1 MQTYFIACAKG
12 IEPLLFD
19 ELKQLGI
26 DDVKQTMA
34 GCQIS
39 ATLEQ
44 AYTVALWSRLASRVL
59 LQLGSADVTTA
70 ADIQAVITQFD
81 WQQVMSADNTLVI
94 DFNGRSDEIRHSQF
108 GAQVIKDGIVDYF
121 TARGFSRPSVD
132 KQDPDIRIAA
142 RLAKGQLVWSLDF
155 SGDSL
160 HRRGYRQQQGE
171 APLRENLAA
180 AVLQRAGITERLT
193 EVRDH
198 GFNFFDPFCGSGT
211 LVIEAALMATD
222 CAPGLGRAQWGFLAW
237 RGHQPALWHELLAQ
251 AEQRFKT
258 GRAQFNGVIRGSDNN
273 PRLIDAARSNA
284 KRAMLKDIVSF
295 DVADALDAEPPAD
308 QGLLVT
314 NPPYGERL
322 GEEVETLLLY
332 RRFGRQLNAHFQG
345 WKLGILAGDES
356 LLKRLK
362 LRSDK
367 KYKFLNGALDVTL
380 ACYDLTKEQPVFSE
394 SKGDDIANRLKKN
407 HQKLAKWAAKEGVE
421 GWRLYDAD
429 LPDYNAAID
438 VYADYL
444 VVQEYAPPKTIPEG
458 VARDRLWHLL
468 ETVSDVLPFA
478 EENILL
484 KVRQRQSGSQQ
495 YQKRQQP
502 ADSVCLNV
510 REYRALFEVNLTDYL
525 DTGLFL
531 DHRLV
536 RKELFDKCDGLDVLN
551 LFAYT
556 CSASVQ
562 AALGGANRVVSVDMS
577 KTYLQWGKRN
587 FALNDLHG
595 PQYQFIQ
602 ADCFNWLR
610 ENRDSDPFDVIFL
623 DPPTFSNSKRM
634 EGTLDIQRDH
644 VGLIKTAARL
654 LTDDGVILFSNNRR
668 KFEIDVAGLDKAGF
682 SVNDQTE
689 ASIPEDFKRHKGIHH
704 YFIIS
709 RS

>member
-19 ELKQLGI
+19 ELQRLGI
-26 DDVKQTMA
+26 EDVKQTMA
-34 GCQIS
+34 GCQITAS
-39 ATLEQ
+39 LQQ

-59 LQLGSADVTTA
+59 LQLGKAEVTTA
-70 ADIQAVITQFD
+70 ADIQAVITQYD
-81 WQQVMSADNTLVI
+81 WQQVMKSSATLVV
-94 DFNGRSDEIRHSQF
+94 DFNGHSDEIRHSQF
-108 GAQVIKDGIVDYF
+108 GAQVVKDGIVDYF
-121 TARGFSRPSVD
+121 KARGLGRPNVD
-132 KQDPDIRIAA
+132 KQHPDIRIAA
-142 RLAKGQLVWSLDF
+142 RLHKGELVWSLDF

-180 AVLQRAGITERLT
+180 AVLYRAGISEQLQQPT
-193 EVRDH
+193 
-198 GFNFFDPFCGSGT
+198 FNFYDPFCGSGT
-211 LVIEAALMATD
+211 LVIEAALMTLD
-222 CAPGLGRAQWGFLAW
+222 CAPGLGRAHWGFLHW
-237 RGHQPALWHELLAQ
+237 QGHQPSLWHELLEQ
-251 AEQRFKT
+251 AEQRFKQARSSFT
-258 GRAQFNGVIRGSDNN
+258 GVIKGTDSN
-273 PRLIDAARSNA
+273 PRLIDAARGNA
-284 KRAMLKDIVSF
+284 KRALLNQIVEF
-295 DVADALDAEPPAD
+295 EVCDALDAEAPTEA
-308 QGLLVT
+308 GLLVT

-332 RRFGRQLNAHFQG
+332 RRFGRQLKAHFSG
-345 WKLGILAGDES
+345 WQVGILAGDES

-362 LRSDK
+362 LRSSK
-367 KYKFLNGALDVTL
+367 KYKLLNGALDVTL
-380 ACYDLTKEQPVFSE
+380 ANYDLTKEQPEFTE
-394 SKGDDIANRLKKN
+394 SQGNDIANRLKKN
-407 HQKLAKWAAKEGVE
+407 HQKLSKWAAKEGVE

-438 VYADYL
+438 VYGDYL

-468 ETVSDVLPFA
+468 ETISDVLPFA
-478 EENILL
+478 EENIIL
-484 KVRQRQSGSQQ
+484 KVRQRQAGSQQ
-495 YQKRQQP
+495 YQKRNERSE
-502 ADSVCLNV
+502 SVTLSI
-510 REYRALFEVNLTDYL
+510 REYQALFEVNLTDYL

-536 RKELFDKCDGLDVLN
+536 RKELFDKCQGLDVLN

-587 FALNDLHG
+587 FDLNGLRGRQH
-595 PQYQFIQ
+595 QFIQ

-610 ENRDSDPFDVIFL
+610 DNRDIEPFDVIFL

-654 LTDDGVILFSNNRR
+654 LTEDGVILFSNNRR
-668 KFEIDVAGLDKAGF
+668 KFVIDEAGLEKAGF
-682 SVNDQTE
+682 SVNDQTQ

-709 RS
+709 RI

>member
-12 IEPLLFD
+12 IEPLLFE

-34 GCQIS
+34 GCQITAS
-39 ATLEQ
+39 LQQ

-59 LQLGSADVTTA
+59 LQLGRADVTTA

-81 WQQVMSADNTLVI
+81 WQQVMRADNTLIV

-108 GAQVIKDGIVDYF
+108 GAQIIKDGIVDYF
-121 TARGFSRPSVD
+121 TARGFARPNVD

-155 SGDSL
+155 SGESL

-180 AVLQRAGITERLT
+180 AVLQRAGISDALSQPC
-193 EVRDH
+193 
-198 GFNFFDPFCGSGT
+198 FNFFDPFCGSGT

-222 CAPGLGRAQWGFLAW
+222 CAPGLGRANWGFLSW
-237 RGHQPALWHELLAQ
+237 QGHQPAVWHELLEQ
-251 AEQRFKT
+251 AEARFKK
-258 GRAQFNGVIRGSDNN
+258 GRAQFNGSISGSDTN
-273 PRLIDAARSNA
+273 PHLIDAARSNA
-284 KRAMLKDIVSF
+284 KRALLKDIVSF
-295 DVADALDAEPPAD
+295 DVADALQTQAPASD
-308 QGLLVT
+308 GLLVT

-332 RRFGRQLNAHFQG
+332 RRFGRQLSAQFQG

-380 ACYDLTKEQPVFSE
+380 ACYDLTKEQPVFTE

-407 HQKLAKWAAKEGVE
+407 HQKLSKWAAKEGLE
-421 GWRLYDAD
+421 AWRLYDAD

-468 ETVSDVLPFA
+468 ETISDVLPFA
-478 EENILL
+478 EENIIL
-484 KVRQRQSGSQQ
+484 KVRQRQSGTQQ
-495 YQKRQQP
+495 YQKRQQR
-502 ADSVCLNV
+502 AESVCLNV
-510 REYRALFEVNLTDYL
+510 REYRGLFEVNLTDYL

-595 PQYQFIQ
+595 PQYEFIQ

-610 ENRDSDPFDVIFL
+610 ENRDSAPFDVIFL

-634 EGTLDIQRDH
+634 DGTLDIQRDH

-668 KFEIDVAGLDKAGF
+668 KFEIDVDGLDKAGF
-682 SVNDQTE
+682 SVNDQTQ

-709 RS
+709 RI

>member
-19 ELKQLGI
+19 ELQQLGI

-34 GCQIS
+34 GCQVM
-39 ATLEQ
+39 ATLKQ
-44 AYTVALWSRLASRVL
+44 AYTIALWSRLASRVL
-59 LQLGSADVTTA
+59 LQLGKANVTTA
-70 ADIQAVITQFD
+70 ADIQAVIMQFD
-81 WQQVMSADNTLVI
+81 WQQVMQANNTVVV
-94 DFNGRSDEIRHSQF
+94 DFNGRTDEIRHSQF
-108 GAQVIKDGIVDYF
+108 GAQVVKDGIVDYF
-121 TARGFSRPSVD
+121 KNRGLGRPNVD
-132 KQDPDIRIAA
+132 KHDPDIRIAV
-142 RLAKGQLVWSLDF
+142 RLAKGELVWSLDF
-155 SGDSL
+155 SGESL
-160 HRRGYRQQQGE
+160 HRRGYRQQHGE

-180 AVLQRAGITERLT
+180 AVLKRAGIDEQLNADT
-193 EVRDH
+193 
-198 GFNFFDPFCGSGT
+198 FNFFDPFCGSGT

-222 CAPGLGRAQWGFLAW
+222 CAPGIGRAHWGFLQW
-237 RGHQPALWHELLAQ
+237 QGHQPALWHELLHE

-258 GRAQFNGVIRGSDNN
+258 GRANFTGAIIGSDSHHQ
-273 PRLIDAARSNA
+273 LIDIARSNA
-284 KRAMLKDIVSF
+284 KRALLNDVIKF
-295 DVADALDAEPPAD
+295 EVADALQVQAPSAS
-308 QGLLVT
+308 GLMVT

-332 RRFGRQLNAHFQG
+332 RRFGRQLKAQFNG

-362 LRSDK
+362 LRSEK

-380 ACYDLTKEQPVFSE
+380 ANYDLTNEQPEFTE
-394 SKGDDIANRLKKN
+394 SQGNDIANRLKKN
-407 HQKLAKWAAKEGVE
+407 YQKLSKWASKEE
-421 GWRLYDAD
+421 LDSWRLYDAD

-468 ETVSDVLPFA
+468 ETISETLPFA
-478 EENILL
+478 EENIIL
-484 KVRQRQSGSQQ
+484 KVRQRQAGTQQ
-495 YQKRQQP
+495 YQKR
-502 ADSVCLNV
+502 AERSDSVVLSV
-510 REYRALFEVNLTDYL
+510 HEYSAVFEVNLTDYL

-587 FALNDLHG
+587 FDLNGLRG
-595 PQYQFIQ
+595 RQYEFIQ

-610 ENRDSDPFDVIFL
+610 DNRDAQPFDVIFL

-668 KFEIDVAGLDKAGF
+668 KFDIDEAGLEKAGF
-682 SVNDQTE
+682 SVNDQTQ

-709 RS
+709 RI